1 MRGVGA
7 GTPCFACGTTGMDIP
22 RLHLGLLGPL
32 ALLLGTSADG
42 RAQAVPSAAP
52 ARRDTLIREFRGS
65 YQRGFEQSWFVPC
78 TPPAPDDK
86 LWWVTLTDQAL
97 AERDSILATLTSEKR
112 EKTEG
117 LVVRWRATLGP
128 KMPAGMMGRG
138 TRYMLVT
145 EVLDIKPMPAAG
157 ACGPERSS

>member
-1 MRGVGA
+1 
-7 GTPCFACGTTGMDIP
+7 MDIP
-22 RLHLGLLGPL
+22 RARLGVLGAL

-42 RAQAVPSAAP
+42 LAQAAPSAAP

-78 TPPAPDDK
+78 APPASDDE

-97 AERDSILATLTSEKR
+97 AERDSILARLTS

-145 EVLDIKPMPAAG
+145 EILDIKPMPAGG
-157 ACGPERSS
+157 ACSRERAS